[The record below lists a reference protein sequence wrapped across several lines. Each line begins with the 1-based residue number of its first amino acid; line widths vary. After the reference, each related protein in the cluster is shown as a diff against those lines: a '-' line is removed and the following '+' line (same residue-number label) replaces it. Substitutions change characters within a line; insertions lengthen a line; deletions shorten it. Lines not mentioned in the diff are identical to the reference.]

1 MVGIREEEQTRL
13 TTAVATAWSASGS
26 SCQNAGIVLDDNV
39 TMTQERERERIEG
52 RDGFPSVSPFSAA
65 ELPAALPVGLTLAQV
80 ALLRQ
85 ALSQRPRGLLL
96 DIDGTISPIA
106 PTPEGASLL
115 PGMPGLLERAA
126 DVFEVLAVITGR
138 DAADARR
145 MVGVDRLLYIG
156 NHGMERWLP
165 GESAPQII
173 PEARPYLPAIA
184 QALEEAERDLTPRLP
199 GARFERKGVSGSIH
213 TRGCIAPQQALT
225 TVLAT
230 LRPLTDRL
238 GLRLT
243 EGKLVAEIR
252 PPLAVNKGTAVEGLV
267 QSRGL
272 RSAIYL
278 GDDTTDIDAFRAL
291 RHLRE
296 AGACA
301 GLAVAVLQAEAP
313 PALAAEAD
321 LALPSI
327 QAVPAFLEWALA
339 AASA

>member
-1 MVGIREEEQTRL
+1 MTR
-13 TTAVATAWSASGS
+13 
-26 SCQNAGIVLDDNV
+26 
-39 TMTQERERERIEG
+39 EREREYNEG

-65 ELPAALPVGLTLAQV
+65 DGLTPTQV
-80 ALLRQ
+80 ARLRQ
-85 ALSQRPRGLLL
+85 TLAQRPRGLLL

-106 PTPEGASLL
+106 PTPEAARLL
-115 PGMPGLLERAA
+115 PGMPVLLERAA
-126 DVFEVLAVITGR
+126 DAFDVLAVVSGR
-138 DAADARR
+138 GAANARR
-145 MVGVDRLLYIG
+145 MVGVERLLYIG

-165 GESAPQII
+165 GESAPEIV
-173 PEARPYLPAIA
+173 PAVLPYLPAIA
-184 QALEEAERDLTPRLP
+184 QALDEAERDLTPRLP
-199 GARFERKGVSGSIH
+199 GVRIERKGISGSVH
-213 TRGCIAPQQALT
+213 TRGCADPQQALT
-225 TVLAT
+225 TVLET
-230 LRPLTDRL
+230 LRPLTARL

-252 PPLAVNKGTAVEGLV
+252 PPLAVHKGTAVEGVV

-291 RHLRE
+291 RRLRE
-296 AGACA
+296 AGTCA

-327 QAVPAFLEWALA
+327 RAVPAFLEWVLA
-339 AASA
+339 AASV

>member
-1 MVGIREEEQTRL
+1 
-13 TTAVATAWSASGS
+13 
-26 SCQNAGIVLDDNV
+26 
-39 TMTQERERERIEG
+39 MTQERERERNEG

-65 ELPAALPVGLTLAQV
+65 AGLTSAQI

-85 ALSQRPRGLLL
+85 TLARRPRGLLL

-106 PTPEGASLL
+106 PTPTAARLL
-115 PGMPGLLERAA
+115 PGMPALLERAA
-126 DVFEVLAVITGR
+126 AVFEVVAAISGR
-138 DAADARR
+138 GAADARR
-145 MVGVDRLLYIG
+145 MVGVEHLLYIG
-156 NHGMERWLP
+156 NHGLERWLP
-165 GESAPQII
+165 GESAPEII
-173 PEARPYLPAIA
+173 PAGRPYLPAIA
-184 QALEEAERDLTPRLP
+184 QALDEAERDLTPRLP
-199 GARFERKGVSGSIH
+199 GARVERKGISGSIH
-213 TRGCIAPQQALT
+213 TRGCTDPQQALA
-225 TVLAT
+225 TVLET

-243 EGKLVAEIR
+243 GGKLVAEIR
-252 PPLAVNKGTAVEGLV
+252 PPLAVNKGTAVEELA

-291 RHLRE
+291 RRLRQ

-301 GLAVAVLQAEAP
+301 GLAVAILQAEAP

-327 QAVPAFLEWALA
+327 QAVPAFLEWVLA